1 MLSRIYNLASYLES
15 PPPNPRITAS
25 FPRLLPFRNCSRSNN
40 YFDKRVFRS
49 PGAFENQPRA
59 GPKGWFCSAGDR
71 TCQALNQGRQA
82 A

>member
-1 MLSRIYNLASYLES
+1 MLSRIYNLASDLES

-25 FPRLLPFRNCSRSNN
+25 FPGLLPFRNCLRSNN
-40 YFDKRVFRS
+40 SFDKPVFRS
-49 PGAFENQPRA
+49 PGVLESQA
-59 GPKGWFCSAGDR
+59 GVGPQGWFCSAGDR